1 MKALLS
7 PEQPAGDVCCW
18 DVQVLF
24 PAAHGTLP
32 SFALSCCSVPGVG
45 AGISGQGCAGAL
57 LALPGSDSSALLLP
71 MAFPF
76 LTLRE

>member
-7 PEQPAGDVCCW
+7 PEQPAEDVCCW

-45 AGISGQGCAGAL
+45 AGMCWGSAG
-57 LALPGSDSSALLLP
+57 SARL
-71 MAFPF
+71 
-76 LTLRE
+76 

>member
-7 PEQPAGDVCCW
+7 PEQPAGDACCW

-57 LALPGSDSSALLLP
+57 PGSDSSALLLP
-71 MAFPF
+71 MALPF